1 MAQASHSK
9 NNSNEYTNY
18 IRSRINN
25 NLRKSWLVNYE
36 KVTSNLDKI
45 LSIFL
50 LTIILEIDHEKS
62 RKFDGNFQEI
72 FLKIENK

>member
-1 MAQASHSK
+1 
-9 NNSNEYTNY
+9 
-18 IRSRINN
+18 
-25 NLRKSWLVNYE
+25 LVNYE